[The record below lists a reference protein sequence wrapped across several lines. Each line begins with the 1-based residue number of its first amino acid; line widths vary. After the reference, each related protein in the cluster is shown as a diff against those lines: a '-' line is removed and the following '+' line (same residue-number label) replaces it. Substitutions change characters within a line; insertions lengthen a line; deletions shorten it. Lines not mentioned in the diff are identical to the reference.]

1 MTGGHAHPARPR
13 TAGAGIVVVGGG
25 IAGQAMVE
33 AVRDLDAEVP
43 VTLLCGEPRLPYDR
57 VRLSELLASN
67 EHPDALT
74 LRPPEWFA
82 DRGVRVLTGERVA
95 RLALDRGELE
105 LEAGEPVPYARLA
118 LATGSRPLLPPIPG
132 IDLDGVFAFRGP
144 EDCDAIRSAAASETV
159 RRAVVIG
166 GGLLGLEAARGIVA
180 QGCAVT
186 VVHLMDRVM
195 ERQLDAGAAELLLPR
210 LHELGIEVLLERQTD
225 ALVGE
230 DRVSA
235 LRFRGGE
242 ELEADL
248 VVVSIGIRP
257 EASLAR
263 AAGLRCERGIVVD
276 DQMRTSAAGVV
287 AVGECAEHRGVVY
300 GLVAPIIEQA
310 RVAAMAVL
318 DRDGAPYRGSV
329 PSAKLKVA
337 GIDLVA
343 IGAAEGD
350 SEAISVDAGAG
361 MYRKLV
367 VRKGVAAGAVL
378 LGDVRGSEALLAE
391 IAAAEPVPDPL
402 GRLAAAAELGP
413 EDLPDS
419 AQICNCNT
427 VCKGELVAAVGEGG
441 CATPREV
448 MARTRAGTGCGSC
461 RASVVAIVAAATG
474 GLSDEPAYL
483 CPCERQTREELA
495 GQVREQGWQSVS
507 EVADACRTGRRCGAC
522 KPALAYLISEV
533 NDNRH
538 REERHARFIN
548 DRVHANIQR
557 DGSFSVVPRIHGGVV
572 TPEQLRRI
580 ADAADKYRV
589 PMVKITGGQRIDLLG
604 VRKQDLP
611 EIWRDLGMTSGFAYS
626 KAVRTVKTCVGTDF
640 CRYGLGDSIALG
652 IEMEKAW
659 EGLHTPHKVK
669 SGVSGCPRNCAEAT
683 VKDIGVVALEG
694 AWQVRVGGAAGGGV
708 REGDV
713 LCTVNTRAEALRATT
728 AFLQYYREHAEYKER
743 TYDFVPRI
751 GLDTVREAVLGEDS
765 SAALLERLRIAK
777 AATRDPWLER
787 DAPYHPR
794 QFGDLDEPGDA
805 DEAPEESE
813 ESSLVGPP
821 LEPDDSVADLL
832 SEAGRRAGANR
843 EER

>member
-1 MTGGHAHPARPR
+1 MKAEAN
-13 TAGAGIVVVGGG
+13 GIVVVGGG
-25 IAGQAMVE
+25 IAGQAVVE
-33 AVRDLDAEVP
+33 ALRDHDRDVP

-57 VRLSELLASN
+57 VRLSELLASD

-74 LRPPEWFA
+74 LRPSEWFA
-82 DRGVRVLTGERVA
+82 DRGVRVLTGQRVA
-95 RLALDRGELE
+95 RLELGGQVLE
-105 LEAGEPVPYARLA
+105 LEAGEPVPFERLA

-132 IDLDGVFAFRGP
+132 IDLDGVYAFRGP
-144 EDCDAIRSAAASETV
+144 EDCDAIRSAAASPHV

-195 ERQLDAGAAELLLPR
+195 ERQLDAGAAEILLPR
-210 LHELGIEVLLERQTD
+210 LRELGVEVLLERETV
-225 ALVGE
+225 AIVGE
-230 DRVSA
+230 DRAQA

-263 AAGLRCERGIVVD
+263 QAGLHCERGIVVD
-276 DQMRTSAAGVV
+276 DRMQTSAPGVV
-287 AVGECAEHRGVVY
+287 AVGECAEHRGIVY

-310 RVAAMAVL
+310 RAAATTLL
-318 DRDGAPYRGSV
+318 DRPGNPYNGSV

-361 MYRKLV
+361 VYRKLV
-367 VRKGVAAGAVL
+367 VRDGVAAGAVL
-378 LGDVRGSEALLAE
+378 LGDIRGSEALLAE
-391 IAAAEPVPDPL
+391 IAGAEPVPDPL
-402 GRLAAAAELGP
+402 GRLAAAADLGP
-413 EDLPDS
+413 EDLPDT
-419 AQICNCNT
+419 AQICNCNS
-427 VCKGELVAAVGEGG
+427 VSKGELIAAVSEGG

-448 MARTRAGTGCGSC
+448 MAGTRAGTGCGSC
-461 RASVVAIVAAATG
+461 RASVIAIVAAATG
-474 GLSDEPAYL
+474 GLKDEPAYL
-483 CPCERQTREELA
+483 CACERQTREELA
-495 GQVREQGWQSVS
+495 GAIREHGWRSVS
-507 EVADACRTGRRCGAC
+507 DVAGACRTGRECGVC
-522 KPALAYLISEV
+522 KPALAYLVSEIGE
-533 NDNRH
+533 NRH

-557 DGSFSVVPRIHGGVV
+557 DGTFSVVPRIHGGVV
-572 TPEQLRRI
+572 TPDQLRRI
-580 ADAADKYRV
+580 ADAADKYQV
-589 PMVKITGGQRIDLLG
+589 PMVKVTGGQRLDLLG

-611 EIWRDLGMTSGFAYS
+611 AIWRDLGMTSGFAYS

-683 VKDIGVVALEG
+683 VKDIGVVALED
-694 AWQVRVGGAAGGGV
+694 AWQVRVGGAAGGSV
-708 REGDV
+708 REGDI
-713 LCTVNTRAEALRATT
+713 LCTVKTRAEALRATT

-743 TYDFVPRI
+743 TYDFVPRM
-751 GLDTVREAVLGEDS
+751 GLDEVRSAVLGEQS
-765 SAALLERLRIAK
+765 SAALIERLRIAK

-787 DAPYHPR
+787 DDPYHPR
-794 QFGDLDEPGDA
+794 QFEDLDDLAPVGPPADA
-805 DEAPEESE
+805 DEA
-813 ESSLVGPP
+813 
-821 LEPDDSVADLL
+821 EP
-832 SEAGRRAGANR
+832 R
-843 EER
+843 